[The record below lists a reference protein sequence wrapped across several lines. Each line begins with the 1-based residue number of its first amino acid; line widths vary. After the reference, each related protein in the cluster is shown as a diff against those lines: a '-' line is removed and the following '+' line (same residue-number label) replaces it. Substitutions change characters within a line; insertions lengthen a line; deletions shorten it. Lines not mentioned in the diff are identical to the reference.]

1 MNPTSKAERGAG
13 YPWPFF
19 TAMAANLLLFFSF
32 QAVFPSFPLYV
43 NDIGGSSADNGLM
56 TWAFALS
63 ALLTRPLAGF
73 LADRWGRK
81 PVLVVGAILFGSGPL
96 LYTLALNVPSL
107 LGIRAVHGAGMA
119 FFSTAYPA
127 FMADLLPSDRYGEGM
142 GLAGAAAS
150 AAMVLAPPFGEWL
163 TGIVGFGPSFAAFSA
178 VGGVGVL
185 ITTVLPGW
193 KHHEGDVPS
202 PSVPRGSLREVLQR
216 PGVRAAAWAMALAG
230 LPFGAFITFVPIF
243 AGERDLGGAGLV
255 FAIYAF
261 ANTLVRPMA
270 GRIAD
275 RWGTYRMALVGLT
288 VVSVAALGLVAV
300 NSRWGLLGLA
310 ALFGMGG
317 GAALVALDASVQAS
331 VEHALRGSAAA
342 VQYMAFD
349 TLVGFG
355 SLGLGLLA
363 GAAGYEMMY
372 AVAGG
377 ITVLGVLVLTRRR
390 RGRTVEAMG

>member
-1 MNPTSKAERGAG
+1 MNLTPEAERGAG

-19 TAMAANLLLFFSF
+19 VAMAANLLLFFSF
-32 QAVFPSFPLYV
+32 QAVFPSFPLFV
-43 NDIGGSSADNGLM
+43 TWIGGSSADNGLM
-56 TWAFALS
+56 TWVFALS
-63 ALLTRPLAGF
+63 ALLARPLAGF

-81 PVLVVGAILFGSGPL
+81 PVLMVGAIFFASGPL
-96 LYTLALNVPSL
+96 LYTLASNVPLL
-107 LGIRAVHGAGMA
+107 LGIRAFHGLGMA

-163 TGIVGFGPSFAAFSA
+163 TGIAGFGLSFAVFST
-178 VGGVGVL
+178 VGGVGTL
-185 ITTVLPGW
+185 ITAVLPGW
-193 KHHEGDVPS
+193 KRHEENAPS
-202 PSVPRGSLREVLQR
+202 TSEPQGNLREVLQR
-216 PGVRAAAWAMALAG
+216 PGVSAAVWAMALSG
-230 LPFGAFITFVPIF
+230 LPFGAFITFIPVF
-243 AGERDLGGAGLV
+243 ASERDLGGAGLV
-255 FAIYAF
+255 FAIYAL
-261 ANTLVRPMA
+261 ANTLVRPLA

-275 RWGTYRMALVGLT
+275 RWGAYRMALVGLA
-288 VVSVAALGLVAV
+288 VVGISIAGLVAV
-300 NSRWGLLGLA
+300 DDRWGLFGAA
-310 ALFGMGG
+310 ALFGVGG
-317 GAALVALDASVQAS
+317 GAALAALDASVQAS

-363 GAAGYEMMY
+363 GAAGYDVMY
-372 AVAGG
+372 AIVGG

-390 RGRTVEAMG
+390 VGYAVEVTG